1 MDNNCI
7 KVDFNDDTIPRCQGY
22 FTAEIGAFFSL
33 KSLKFLALNGN
44 VMKTLPRFPSSLAVL
59 FISLSSL
66 GPLTK
71 NDFENLNSLEI
82 AVFSTNCISGDIK
95 HFCQGNFSIKTSLF
109 PSSVLKFLDLS
120 YNNLKHIPTYLF
132 NQSLLGIK
140 LRGNPFHIVRYHSF
154 NNSYKLK
161 YLNLAWT
168 SQYGQIPLHT
178 EENALSMLTDLEIL
192 DLSGNMIS
200 RLPINFLSDN
210 SKLKSLNLAFNC
222 LKTIE
227 TNPEVLPLLPV
238 LDELYVSGNTF
249 CKPDV
254 IPLKMHFFTVR

>member
-7 KVDFNDDTIPRCQGY
+7 KVDFNDNAIPRCQGY
-22 FTAEIGAFFSL
+22 FTAEIGAFSSL

-59 FISLSSL
+59 FISFSSL

-71 NDFENLNSLEI
+71 NNFENLNSLEI

-95 HFCQGNFSIKTSLF
+95 HFCQGNFSIKISLF

-154 NNSYKLK
+154 NNSNKLK

-168 SQYGQIPLHT
+168 SQYDQIPLHT

-222 LKTIE
+222 LKMIE